1 MAQKA
6 KIQIAVETKGTQ
18 KAAKEVDSIGRA
30 QTRLGQASAASG
42 RQFSAQASG
51 MGGLVAAYAGAA
63 ANIFALTMAFNAL
76 ATAARAEETIAG
88 VRTLAASVGESGDQ
102 VLSKLKEITQGQVSM
117 AEAAAS
123 ANLALSAGFSL
134 EQIEGLATVATKASK
149 ALGRDLTDSLN
160 RLVRGA
166 AKVEPEI
173 LDELGIIVRLDKAV
187 EQYAQKIGKAASEL
201 TLFERSQAF
210 TNAIITQGTQ
220 KFSVIDETASSSIKT
235 FEQLSAKFLDLA
247 QQIGGLVAGA
257 LGPVVEF
264 ITGNFLNTLSAAG
277 LVGGIIFQ
285 KLGEVGGTALTNI
298 ADRAAVAGTNVTN
311 FLGSRGAA
319 AAATTLTAATKDLSF
334 SGKQMKG
341 QFVGISAEARRTAIS
356 LLAKSKTTQLT
367 AQELIKLKTA
377 LKGASFEGT
386 MYTKAIDAATAS
398 TSRLGFA
405 SKAAS
410 VGFNI
415 AAKGVTLLARGVSLL
430 LKAFGKIFFIVSII
444 QLLSSTLGKLIF
456 GVDLFAKAGEKLEK
470 FFSTYRE
477 RTKRAEQVT
486 SVFIAVLSKVPD
498 EVARTNEAI
507 QKLKIEDSPF
517 IGPDVLLEGKDA
529 LEALQ
534 KELVK
539 QTRGI
544 DLTKLIGQAT
554 IGGDVVTKGFLKGG
568 IVNNFIDG
576 IESELSD
583 ERVRGIVQSY
593 VKREVTAGAQLTEN
607 DAKEIGKRI
616 NNAIIEGIIKGFDK
630 VEGQARELLQKFART
645 LEEVGPE
652 TAKAMQV
659 FVNEAVKAAGTPAAV
674 AETFGD
680 GLKQGLLRFGDE
692 ARKTFESLAKTKGL
706 EGLGAA
712 VGFQLDFKEVSQ
724 ASGQEVTKL
733 ITVLDRYGQAIKT
746 GQITVESFT
755 KEITIQDRIFKKL
768 LETVPE
774 NERAT
779 NAFAIAIT
787 ALMGNLKEAR
797 PAVEAFAKTLD
808 FLNKSFDIKGLGKF
822 REFINGFGNIAT
834 TARELKEFK
843 NLQLATMLDELAKM
857 QNRSPQQNDIL
868 KRGLQA
874 IAAIYPDIVK
884 GVDKILKTATKTNVE
899 YAKQLNLLTQTTNKI
914 KAQNTLNKLASDK
927 KIETEQ
933 LKMQQD
939 LAKQTDSLQKAQLAT
954 VKAFLDVQT
963 QISNEKMAEIG
974 HSQQLL
980 DLELARD
987 KEAAK
992 RVNDT
997 LRQELQLQQ
1006 NVASTFSNLFS
1017 QKQLQ
1022 GMEIEA
1028 LKIDVKEAREFLALE
1043 QARDKEARAAARAI
1057 EAEKKANAE
1066 RAYSNELNVL
1076 NMRSENLNR
1085 QEKLLNA
1092 ELANAEAAIKR
1103 GDVGKEFEARKAVV
1117 TATEQS
1123 AKINAEAAH
1132 ANREITLKKM
1142 QADMKFLSTMATAL
1156 KKHNDAL
1163 VTTFKGHVDALA
1175 ATIPNAGQGASAGI
1189 TTGGAALAKLSADA
1203 TTAANLIG
1211 SSTGTRTGAFAQSD
1225 AIRDAQKGNAKLQA
1239 DAQRAIL
1246 IKEEK
1251 LRKAQAL
1258 ANVERLK
1265 NELAI
1270 IKENRLEVKQ
1280 LKDLNEERRKA
1291 AIAGAERERELAI
1304 QSQKDKIKAA
1314 EQEVANAEAAL
1325 TNQQKL
1331 NKIINND
1338 LNKLLDNLSGK
1349 IQDRLGGAVES
1360 FFTAI
1365 KEGTLTMENFKQG
1378 VKDLF
1383 IGILDDIATS
1393 TMEEFVINP
1402 MKEFVK
1408 EQLGGLLQ
1416 GFGGGPSPQ
1425 QAVVAAIRNQTG
1437 VSQQIAQ
1444 TTQSNLK
1451 DVFENQTKI
1460 FEGLGLEVQR
1470 VQVVGGIGGLGSPVL
1485 VTPIEGGES
1494 LAIGEKLGFGKGAL
1508 KAAEKAQKGANK
1520 QTEKSTA
1527 AAGESA
1533 ESAKV
1538 VTQAN
1543 TDLAAGA
1550 DQTAF
1555 SFQNLADFAGLAG
1568 AGLGALAG
1576 GLIGGPA
1583 GSAVGSIV
1591 GMIAGQGLK
1600 MLFSSMFGPAASGG
1614 IVRQMAAGGAMRDR
1628 VPAMLEPG
1636 EFVIRKPM
1644 AKAIGG
1650 PALNAMNAHGTMPNS
1665 PNVVVNMNN
1674 QGTPQESECKPSVQV
1689 TPEAIIVDIVTRDMQ
1704 NNGPIRRSIRGNL
1717 S

>member
-1 MAQKA
+1 MA
-6 KIQIAVETKGTQ
+6 KIQNVVETRFTTRGGEKV
-18 KAAKEVDSIGRA
+18 AKETESIGRA

-134 EQIEGLATVATKASK
+134 DQIEGLATVATKASK

-187 EQYAQKIGKAASEL
+187 DQYAQKIGKAASEL

-220 KFSVIDETASSSIKT
+220 KFSVIDETAASSIKT

-285 KLGEVGGTALTNI
+285 KLGEVGGAALNNI
-298 ADRAAVAGTNVTN
+298 ADRAAAAGTSVTN
-311 FLGSRGAA
+311 FLGKGGATAA
-319 AAATTLTAATKDLSF
+319 ANTLTEATKELKF
-334 SGKQMKG
+334 SGEKMKG
-341 QFVGISAEARRTAIS
+341 QFTGISAEARRTAIS
-356 LLAKSKTTQLT
+356 LLAKSKTTKLT
-367 AQELIKLKTA
+367 AQELIRLKNA
-377 LKGASFEGT
+377 LKGAKFANDD
-386 MYTKAIDAATAS
+386 YKKAVDAATAS
-398 TSRLGFA
+398 TARLGIA
-405 SKAAS
+405 SKVAS

-415 AAKGVTLLARGVSLL
+415 AAKGVTLLARGFSFLL
-430 LKAFGKIFFIVSII
+430 GAFGKIFFYVSII

-456 GVDLFAKAGEKLEK
+456 GVDLFAKAGKQLEE

-486 SVFIAVLSKVPD
+486 QVFLAVLSKVPD
-498 EVARTNEAI
+498 QVAKTNQAI
-507 QKLKIEDSPF
+507 QNLKLTDNPIFGDKTELTGAKAAENLQKQFAAAAAGMDISKLVGVKKLKGGGALIENF
-517 IGPDVLLEGKDA
+517 LETFEAGPGMRGEIRRVIMQLFPGEKLLTEADA
-529 LEALQ
+529 
-534 KELVK
+534 KK
-539 QTRGI
+539 
-544 DLTKLIGQAT
+544 IGQAT
-554 IGGDVVTKGFLKGG
+554 T
-568 IVNNFIDG
+568 
-576 IESELSD
+576 
-583 ERVRGIVQSY
+583 RM
-593 VKREVTAGAQLTEN
+593 
-607 DAKEIGKRI
+607 
-616 NNAIIEGIIKGFDK
+616 IIENILKGFDN
-630 VEGQARELLQKFART
+630 VEGPAKKLLEDFARDIER
-645 LEEVGPE
+645 LGPKNVE
-652 TAKAMQV
+652 GIKRFINQAIRAT
-659 FVNEAVKAAGTPAAV
+659 NTPAAV

-680 GLKQGLLRFGDE
+680 GLKEGVVRFGDD
-692 ARKTFESLAKTKGL
+692 AQKTFTELAKS
-706 EGLGAA
+706 EGLKSLGNVANFGID
-712 VGFQLDFKEVSQ
+712 VKKIGEE
-724 ASGQEVTKL
+724 SGQEFSKLVTA
-733 ITVLDRYGQAIKT
+733 LDKFGQSVKT

-755 KEITIQDRIFKKL
+755 KETAIQDRIMEKLMETLLGAGPPTSDFALKVQKLMEAFKK
-768 LETVPE
+768 
-774 NERAT
+774 
-779 NAFAIAIT
+779 
-787 ALMGNLKEAR
+787 AR
-797 PAVEAFAKTLD
+797 PAIQSFAMTLD

-822 REFINGFGNIAT
+822 REFIDGSGKIAT
-834 TARELKEFK
+834 TARELKEAKFD
-843 NLQLATMLDELAKM
+843 QLFAILDKLPEPTKRTA
-857 QNRSPQQNDIL
+857 QQTDIYNRSL
-868 KRGLQA
+868 KA
-874 IAAIYPDIVK
+874 IAALYPDLVK
-884 GVDKILKTATKTNVE
+884 GVDKILKTATKTNAE
-899 YAKQLNLLTQTTNKI
+899 YAKQLDLLTQTTNKI

-939 LAKQTDSLQKAQLAT
+939 LSKQAGNLQKAQLDT

-980 DLELARD
+980 DLELERN

-992 RVNDT
+992 RANDI

-1057 EAEKKANAE
+1057 EAEKVANAE
-1066 RAYSNELNVL
+1066 RAFSNELNVL
-1076 NMRSENLNR
+1076 NMRSANLDR

-1103 GDVGKEFEARKAVV
+1103 GDVGKEFEARKKLVD
-1117 TATEQS
+1117 ATEQS

-1132 ANREITLKKM
+1132 ASREITLKKM
-1142 QADMKFLSTMATAL
+1142 QADMAFLSKMATTMQNHSQGLA
-1156 KKHNDAL
+1156 
-1163 VTTFKGHVDALA
+1163 TTFKQHVDALA
-1175 ATIPNAGQGASAGI
+1175 RTIPGAGQGAGASI
-1189 TTGGAALAKLSADA
+1189 TGPGGALDTISADA
-1203 TTAANLIG
+1203 AKAADLIG

-1225 AIRDAQKGNAKLQA
+1225 AIRKAQIGNAKSQA

-1246 IKEEK
+1246 TKEAK
-1251 LRKAQAL
+1251 LRKEQAL

-1270 IKENRLEVKQ
+1270 IKENRLEVTQ
-1280 LKDLNEERRKA
+1280 LKDLNEERRNA

-1314 EQEVANAEAAL
+1314 EQEVANAETAL
-1325 TNQQKL
+1325 TNQQRL

-1349 IQDRLGGAVES
+1349 IQDRLGGAVED

-1408 EQLGGLLQ
+1408 EQLGGFLQ
-1416 GFGGGPSPQ
+1416 GFGGGTSPQ
-1425 QAVVAAIRNQTG
+1425 QAVVQAIQNQTG

-1444 TTQSNLK
+1444 TAQSNLK
-1451 DVFENQTKI
+1451 DVFDKQMSI
-1460 FEGLGLEVQR
+1460 FEGLGMEVQR
-1470 VQVVGGIGGLGSPVL
+1470 VQVVGGIGGIGSPVL
-1485 VTPIEGGES
+1485 VQDFADPTGSS
-1494 LAIGEKLGFGKGAL
+1494 LDLAG
-1508 KAAEKAQKGANK
+1508 
-1520 QTEKSTA
+1520 QTASLRQNVKTTGQSTQQTAKNTATVTKNTA
-1527 AAGESA
+1527 AAVNNIDATKG
-1533 ESAKV
+1533 
-1538 VTQAN
+1538 VT
-1543 TDLAAGA
+1543 AAA
-1550 DQTAF
+1550 DTAAF
-1555 SFQNLADFAGLAG
+1555 SFENLADFAGIAG

-1600 MLFSSMFGPAASGG
+1600 MLAGSLFGGGPGTGMGIGGIASGG
-1614 IVRQMAAGGAMRDR
+1614 LVHMASGGQMRDR
-1628 VPAMLEPG
+1628 VPALLEPG

-1650 PALNAMNAHGTMPNS
+1650 PALSAMNAHGTMPNN

-1674 QGTPQESECKPSVQV
+1674 QGTPQESEGRPNVQV